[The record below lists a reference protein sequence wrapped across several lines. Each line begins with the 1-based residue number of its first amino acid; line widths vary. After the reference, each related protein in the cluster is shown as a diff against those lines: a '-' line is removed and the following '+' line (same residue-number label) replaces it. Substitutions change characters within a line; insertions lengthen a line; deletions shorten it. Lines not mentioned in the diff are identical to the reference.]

1 MQMNG
6 FSLLILTSLP
16 LVKGEREMLG
26 QTPTKIHG
34 RSVAVQSRLR
44 GQTLL
49 VGFEWTSVL
58 GAWPVSKPATSAS
71 LKR

>member
-6 FSLLILTSLP
+6 FSLLILLTSLP

-49 VGFEWTSVL
+49 VGFEWTSCPREHGL
-58 GAWPVSKPATSAS
+58 QAS
-71 LKR
+71 RLRLPR